1 MAQYDMHIIRNIDVL
16 EVRFDVQ
23 IGIFA
28 KLPKLHELNSPPL
41 GINYVSDNVYV
52 AIMTFNGPNFCIVK
66 SLKNIVI
73 Q

>member
-1 MAQYDMHIIRNIDVL
+1 MAQYDMHIVRDIDVL

-23 IGIFA
+23 ICIFA
-28 KLPKLHELNSPPL
+28 KLPEFHKLDSPPL
-41 GINYVSDNVYV
+41 GINYVSDNVNV